1 MEQKKIYKIGALVGF
16 IILMLYSNWAT
27 VESLHMKFPE
37 FPKLVFWPLSIIFFV
52 CASLG
57 TAKILESLD
66 RDRRVT
72 GRVGKLILGI
82 VVTLFF
88 WIIFIISTNTHTFFY
103 ERVIKN
109 ETIQELTNIKNNMEM
124 LSSQGQGIIQDDE
137 INLKRQFEDLLLNY
151 KMEVTQLNDPS
162 HGPKAESILIE
173 IERLLTCHIQRL
185 RAPSKRNT
193 ATLGQFTTDMESLM
207 RGLLEI
213 KLKEFKNKSENMAN
227 TNHMKDINKCKNDLI
242 IELNKMNTRTKPN
255 DTTKK
260 VLTESLDLIKKYAP
274 IKLKGYSINKK
285 TIQESDIT
293 PKIIDLE
300 DVFAVWRNFFN
311 GNYANKG
318 FTFMILMSMLID
330 VAGFLFFAY
339 AFKKED

>member
-1 MEQKKIYKIGALVGF
+1 MEQKKLYKIGALIGF
-16 IILMLYSNWAT
+16 ILLMLYSNWAT

-57 TAKILESLD
+57 TAKIIESLD

-109 ETIQELTNIKNNMEM
+109 ETIQELTNVKNIMEM
-124 LSSQGQGIIQDDE
+124 LSTQGVDVIQNDE
-137 INLKRQFEDLLLNY
+137 IKLKKDFEDLLLNY
-151 KMEVTQLNDPS
+151 KKEVTQLNDPS
-162 HGPKAESILIE
+162 HGPKAELILID
-173 IERLLTCHIQRL
+173 IEKLLSSHIQRL
-185 RAPSKRNT
+185 RAPKRKNT
-193 ATLGQFTTDMESLM
+193 YSLGQYITDMESLM
-207 RGLLEI
+207 RGLLAI
-213 KLKEFKNKSENMAN
+213 KLKEFKDKTTNMAN
-227 TNHMKDINKCKNDLI
+227 QGHIININKCKNSLI
-242 IELNKMNTRTKPN
+242 LELAKMNTRTKPN

-260 VLTESLDLIKKYAP
+260 VLTESLDLIKKYDP
-274 IKLKGYSINKK
+274 SKLKGYSINKK
-285 TIQESDIT
+285 SIQESDIT

-311 GNYANKG
+311 GKYANKG
-318 FTFMILMSMLID
+318 FSFMILMSMLID
-330 VAGFLFFAY
+330 LAGFYLFSY
-339 AFKKED
+339 AFKNED